1 VAIAYARGKYL
12 LLLNNDATL
21 DPGCLEHLAE
31 GLDNHPEA
39 GLLSPKILMMNNPS
53 IINAVGAFWTSSTIL
68 YCYGYLKKEDK
79 PEYNHTMTAFAL
91 GGPALCIREEV
102 VDQLGLFD
110 PDFWNFYEEID
121 LCHRLWISGYECRYY
136 PTALVRH
143 AKAVTASS
151 LPLSLIRYHDCKNG
165 LTSMLKNFE
174 ARTLLTV
181 IPVHL
186 TVLVLKS
193 LVWLSG
199 GDFDSFKAVY
209 RAIAYNVIYLSR
221 TIKKRRKVQA
231 HRRLRDRDVFA
242 RVKKNPD
249 LKHYMLLLSGG
260 YDNVEHIQP
269 PVGST
274 TG

>member
-1 VAIAYARGKYL
+1 
-12 LLLNNDATL
+12 
-21 DPGCLEHLAE
+21 
-31 GLDNHPEA
+31 
-39 GLLSPKILMMNNPS
+39 
-53 IINAVGAFWTSSTIL
+53 
-68 YCYGYLKKEDK
+68 
-79 PEYNHTMTAFAL
+79 
-91 GGPALCIREEV
+91 
-102 VDQLGLFD
+102 
-110 PDFWNFYEEID
+110 
-121 LCHRLWISGYECRYY
+121 
-136 PTALVRH
+136 
-143 AKAVTASS
+143 
-151 LPLSLIRYHDCKNG
+151 
-165 LTSMLKNFE
+165 MLKNFE